1 MSGYRYPAARKNRQ
15 TGSRKARIE
24 AAVLEEI
31 EALDGQVTTVRFLYY
46 RLVSRGI
53 IDKGRRFSADVS
65 KVVTYLRDTGLIPMG
80 QIVDR
85 GRQMMKWT
93 VYGSMD
99 EAIRRA
105 VEHARLDPWRGRTP
119 PQLWVE
125 SDSLA
130 GWLEQTAY
138 EYAVPVVPL
147 KGQSSRSFDW
157 EVASTIDEDTTI
169 LYVGDWNR
177 SGFDI
182 QDSFIERVST
192 LARLQSFLRNH
203 DDVQDTDVAE
213 VFIEDG
219 NTVTPWRLDVQ
230 RVAVTADQVD
240 EHNLPVVYE
249 RDGRD
254 GKQTASV
261 EAEALPQQVLL
272 DLIVEKLVD
281 EGIDLERAAE
291 VEEQRQEWLARLDG
305 R

>member
-1 MSGYRYPAARKNRQ
+1 MSGYLYPKARINRND
-15 TGSRKARIE
+15 GSRKARIE

-31 EALDGQVTTVRFLYY
+31 DALDGQVTTVRFLYY

-53 IDKGRRFSADVS
+53 IEKGRKYSTDVS

-93 VYGSMD
+93 VHGSME

-105 VEHARLDPWRGRTP
+105 VERARLDPWRGRTP

-138 EYAVPVVPL
+138 EYAVPIVPL

-157 EVASTIDEDTTI
+157 EVASTVDKDTTI

-182 QDSFIERVST
+182 QHSFIERVST
-192 LARLQSFLRNH
+192 LARVQSFLRDH
-203 DDVQDTDVAE
+203 DDMQDTDVAE
-213 VFIEDG
+213 ALLAEGEPV
-219 NTVTPWRLDVQ
+219 VPWRLDVQ
-230 RVAVTADQVD
+230 RVAVTTDQVD
-240 EHNLPVVYE
+240 EYALPVVYE

-254 GKQTASV
+254 GKLSESV

-272 DLIVEKLVD
+272 DLIVETLVA

-291 VEEQRQEWLARLDG
+291 ADEQRQEWLARLDG
-305 R
+305 